1 MLGKLCRLENTE
13 HGKMNKTVLSI
24 RCHKKWPVFITFLQL
39 NIILSW
45 KNWRTSWG
53 WGGQHTESAWNKKH
67 ETCNLKLETW
77 NLKLETWN
85 LVQSPKYKLC
95 TVYIANCTRI
105 ACWFTTNQFGARAT
119 HRNCTLYVQYKLYR
133 TDSWAI
139 ALETSF
145 FTGTDGSFR
154 PGFHRP

>member
-1 MLGKLCRLENTE
+1 MERWIKQFYPSGVTRSDRSSSLFFNSILYWVEKIEEQAGAEGGNTQSQLETRN
-13 HGKMNKTVLSI
+13 M
-24 RCHKKWPVFITFLQL
+24 
-39 NIILSW
+39 
-45 KNWRTSWG
+45 
-53 WGGQHTESAWNKKH
+53 KH
-67 ETCNLKLETW
+67 ATWNLKLETW